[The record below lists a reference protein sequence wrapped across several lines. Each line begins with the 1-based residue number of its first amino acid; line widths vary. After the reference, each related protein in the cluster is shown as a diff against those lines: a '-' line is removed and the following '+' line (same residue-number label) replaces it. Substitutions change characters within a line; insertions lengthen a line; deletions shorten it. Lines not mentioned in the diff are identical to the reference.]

1 MITMKHKFT
10 ILIITVF
17 CTAVVFLP
25 CFGQQPTVPV
35 VTFEQFMAHVEKNK
49 TKIHV
54 VNFWATWCKPC
65 VQELPNFI
73 RLQREYA
80 SKNVVITFVSL
91 DFKKDYD
98 KLLVPFVK
106 KRKMTNVLLLDA
118 PNPNS
123 WIDRVS
129 KDWSGAIPGTLVVPP
144 ASSGKTQVFHEGEIE
159 YVQLEK
165 LVQPFLR

>member
-1 MITMKHKFT
+1 MKHI
-10 ILIITVF
+10 ILHFIILYCLGMGLGLEPVI
-17 CTAVVFLP
+17 AQAP
-25 CFGQQPTVPV
+25 VPI
-35 VTFEQFMAHVEKNK
+35 VTFEQFMAHVEKNN

-65 VQELPNFI
+65 VQELPHFV

-80 SKNVVITFVSL
+80 GKNVMISFISL

-118 PNPNS
+118 PNPNQ
-123 WIDRVS
+123 WIDRVN
-129 KDWSGAIPGTLVVPP
+129 KDWSGAIPCTLVVPP
-144 ASSGKTQVFHEGEIE
+144 ASTGKPSVFHEGEIE
-159 YVQLEK
+159 YEQLK
-165 LVQPFLR
+165 TIVLPFLR